1 MSLRNKTINNIVKT
15 CKFYK
20 DTIRL
25 PKYISPWTTVPAFT
39 YNNKRCRELEEK
51 SLAFHP
57 VSNATRIDNIYNYK
71 TSEPLDDSTSLNGLN
86 SPFGSL
92 RLQRFPSV
100 NARGRS
106 RVRSNRSRIEHFNND
121 SNNVINI
128 IILFLIIIC
137 LMLSLAR
144 IIKIV

>member
-25 PKYISPWTTVPAFT
+25 PKYIRPWTIVPAFT
-39 YNNKRCRELEEK
+39 YNKDKRCRQLEER

-57 VSNATRIDNIYNYK
+57 ISNATRVDNIYNYK
-71 TSEPLDDSTSLNGLN
+71 NNEPLDDSTSLNGLN

-92 RLQRFPSV
+92 RLQRFPSA
-100 NARGRS
+100 NTSARS
-106 RVRSNRSRIEHFNND
+106 RVRSRVEPFENND
-121 SNNVINI
+121 STSIINI
-128 IILFLIIIC
+128 IIFFLIFMC
-137 LMLSLAR
+137 LVLSLAK